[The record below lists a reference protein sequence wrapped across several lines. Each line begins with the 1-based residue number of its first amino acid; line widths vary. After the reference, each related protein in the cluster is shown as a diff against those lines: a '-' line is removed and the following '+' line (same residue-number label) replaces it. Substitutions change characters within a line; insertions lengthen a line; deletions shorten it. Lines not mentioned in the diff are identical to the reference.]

1 MLEPQEEFQWKS
13 TGIAATKTAT
23 KRLRKFDEKPNF
35 TSPGTDPGPHHGD
48 DPIPSRK
55 LSLNG
60 YL

>member
-13 TGIAATKTAT
+13 TGNAATETAT
-23 KRLRKFDEKPNF
+23 KRLRKFDGKPNF
-35 TSPGTDPGPHHGD
+35 TSPRATPGHHGD